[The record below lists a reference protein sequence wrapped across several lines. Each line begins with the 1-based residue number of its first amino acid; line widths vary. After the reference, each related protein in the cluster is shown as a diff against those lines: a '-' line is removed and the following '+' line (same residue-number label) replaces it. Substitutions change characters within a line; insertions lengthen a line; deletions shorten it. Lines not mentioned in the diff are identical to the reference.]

1 MLRNIAILLLLVS
14 LPAGFIAADGGADL
28 DDENPGLMLRA
39 FMISYPGRISEVNY
53 DPEADDWYMVA
64 GSTRLYWAKGRLLP
78 ADKLQD
84 WSKWR
89 PYIDYYYPEKVPDP
103 DGFSEDL
110 IKELKSQTLAESRSN
125 SPTYNIAFYDILYD
139 GRTRRRIESHI
150 TRFDYLGKRVS
161 VHTSI
166 VAPLKRVEKAI
177 MKLAAADKEVRS
189 FVDSI
194 GSIEGYNWREIAD
207 SPSRSNHSWGIAVD
221 ILPVNWGKKNIY
233 WNWISYWNDDWML
246 IDPDRRWSPPRKVIE
261 IFESEGFIW
270 GGKWYLWDTMHFE
283 YRPELLLLQK
293 WGYKKGNH

>member
-139 GRTRRRIESHI
+139 GRTRRRILRAGACPWPIRRPCPRHAGRPS
-150 TRFDYLGKRVS
+150 GPS
-161 VHTSI
+161 
-166 VAPLKRVEKAI
+166 P
-177 MKLAAADKEVRS
+177 RS
-189 FVDSI
+189 P
-194 GSIEGYNWREIAD
+194 G
-207 SPSRSNHSWGIAVD
+207 
-221 ILPVNWGKKNIY
+221 
-233 WNWISYWNDDWML
+233 
-246 IDPDRRWSPPRKVIE
+246 
-261 IFESEGFIW
+261 
-270 GGKWYLWDTMHFE
+270 
-283 YRPELLLLQK
+283 
-293 WGYKKGNH
+293 